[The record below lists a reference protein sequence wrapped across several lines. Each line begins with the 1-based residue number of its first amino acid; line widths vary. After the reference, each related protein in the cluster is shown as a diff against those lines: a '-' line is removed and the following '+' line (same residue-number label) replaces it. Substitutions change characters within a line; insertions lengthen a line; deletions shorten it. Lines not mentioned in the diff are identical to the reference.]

1 MMLSVLVCTC
11 QVIVLSVMTS
21 HSTQACPTPAPFCP
35 AYDLFIDFTVVTIN
49 RSGGKDLV
57 EGLSRLFTKHKLWQN
72 NEYVGLGLALGRR
85 RQDYDTNHLLFFTSL
100 FCLLLCFV
108 DPI

>member
-21 HSTQACPTPAPFCP
+21 HSTQACPSYSNLPCESSEPMFTSAPFCP

-49 RSGGKDLV
+49 RSGGVDLV
-57 EGLSRLFTKHKLWQN
+57 EGSSR
-72 NEYVGLGLALGRR
+72 
-85 RQDYDTNHLLFFTSL
+85 
-100 FCLLLCFV
+100 
-108 DPI
+108 